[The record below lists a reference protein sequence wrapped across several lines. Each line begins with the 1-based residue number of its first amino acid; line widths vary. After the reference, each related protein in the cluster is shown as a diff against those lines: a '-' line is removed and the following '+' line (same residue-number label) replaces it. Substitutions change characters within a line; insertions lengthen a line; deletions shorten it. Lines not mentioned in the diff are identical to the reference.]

1 MAGSRSS
8 TRIGATERAA
18 AQHALEEHLNAGRLQ
33 VNEYADRT
41 AAASTAVTASELA
54 VLFTDLPRP
63 HPKLPGSGFGGA
75 RNLAMIGG
83 AGVLVLL
90 GLLAFAFGGGAA
102 PPSPVPASVP
112 TMAAPRPTVPVLP
125 PAASAVRSAEVTT
138 DAEGSTVPLPGAT
151 VRRTTSGQAITLRPS
166 YGVDLDDAVSSNW
179 NVGQGCCNRDV
190 GWDSGATRLLISNDH
205 AVMTGTPDYT
215 ACAQETGYTDGSIE
229 RGSLQVGTN
238 LCLRTSGHRYALVTI
253 DDVSDQGVQFRATVW
268 DPPFG
273 S

>member
-8 TRIGATERAA
+8 TRIGAAERAA
-18 AQHALEEHLNAGRLQ
+18 AQNALQEHLNAGRLQ

-63 HPKLPGSGFGGA
+63 HPKLPGSGFGGP
-75 RNLAMIGG
+75 RNLALLGG
-83 AGVLVLL
+83 AGVLALL
-90 GLLAFAFGGGAA
+90 GVLAFALGGGST
-102 PPSPVPASVP
+102 PPAPVPVP
-112 TMAAPRPTVPVLP
+112 TPAPQPTSRVLP
-125 PAASAVRSAEVTT
+125 TTTRPAPVTTSAEGT
-138 DAEGSTVPLPGAT
+138 TVPLAGAT
-151 VRRTTSGQAITLRPS
+151 VRRSTNGQAITLRPS
-166 YGVDLDDAVSSNW
+166 YGVDLDDAVSPNW
-179 NVGQGCCNRDV
+179 SVGQGCCNRDV
-190 GWDSGATRLLISNDH
+190 AWSSDANRLLISNDY

-229 RGSLQVGTN
+229 RGSLQVGEN

-253 DDVSDQGVQFRATVW
+253 VDVSDQAVQFQATVW
-268 DPPFG
+268 DPPFA